1 MVVCIFSVLFYLISI
16 FHFYFWKIIP
26 PNNMRLSSVWK
37 TERKIWNYWHLL
49 FTSSRTPSVMGPEKE
64 ASWHSPFTKSCHET
78 MCKQSSDLVG
88 FNYCM
93 LQCKIILIWNNLS
106 ECRGS
111 NKCQIYETSYLPFD
125 PSWCLCLFCCNEYR
139 QHVCLPLELNIC
151 VTESYCTLV
160 KIYKKLSKNKTIFL
174 W

>member
-26 PNNMRLSSVWK
+26 PDNMRLSSVWK
-37 TERKIWNYWHLL
+37 TEENMELLTLIVYIFSHAECHGSRKRGLLTLPIHKILSWNNVQTVIRLRGL
-49 FTSSRTPSVMGPEKE
+49 
-64 ASWHSPFTKSCHET
+64 
-78 MCKQSSDLVG
+78 
-88 FNYCM
+88 NYCM

-151 VTESYCTLV
+151 VTESHCTLV